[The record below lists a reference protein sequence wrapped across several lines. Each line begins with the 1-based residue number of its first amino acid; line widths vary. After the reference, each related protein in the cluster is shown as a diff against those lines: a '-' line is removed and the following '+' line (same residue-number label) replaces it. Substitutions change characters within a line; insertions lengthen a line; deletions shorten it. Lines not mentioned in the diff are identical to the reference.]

1 MGDRG
6 RDGWMASS
14 TQWTWVSVNSGRW
27 WRTGKPGVLLSMGSR
42 ESNKTWWLNNS
53 KRLGLSSST
62 SVTSQKTEKGRE
74 DPCRRCATI
83 SEGLRLKRFLILYMG
98 AQHVWI
104 LEKVLVQLSW
114 VYNFSIV
121 ESKQNIKSGLFFSPF
136 NIHPRPDKILSWYHV
151 FVSWDHLRKRKLT
164 YPNKQKPTNSGF
176 YIIFKCWSHT

>member
-27 WRTGKPGVLLSMGSR
+27 WRTGKPGMLLSMGSR

-62 SVTSQKTEKGRE
+62 STTSQKTEKGRE

-98 AQHVWI
+98 TQHVWI
-104 LEKVLVQLSW
+104 LEKVLVQLCW

-121 ESKQNIKSGLFFSPF
+121 ESKQNIKFFILFSLLEWHWFYSF
-136 NIHPRPDKILSWYHV
+136 IHSLTFWIFWIRAQYRLWNQYTWSLILANY
-151 FVSWDHLRKRKLT
+151 
-164 YPNKQKPTNSGF
+164 
-176 YIIFKCWSHT
+176 